1 MPVLRHAILG
11 AGGVGGVMAAFL
23 AHLGESVTLIIRP
36 ESVASY
42 PTEIQL
48 ESPYGNFRVQVA
60 HDKTVPPV
68 DVLWI
73 TVKATQLDA
82 ALTAVPRP
90 EVAQAIVPLL
100 NGIDHL
106 SALRARYGEQR
117 IIPATIAGEMERI
130 APGHFVHSTPFLVL
144 NLSASGRN

>member
-1 MPVLRHAILG
+1 MPALRHAILG

-23 AHLGESVTLIIRP
+23 AHLGESVTLIVRR
-36 ESVASY
+36 ESVANY
-42 PTEIQL
+42 PSEIQL
-48 ESPYGNFRVQVA
+48 ESPFANFRAPVA

-82 ALTAVPRP
+82 ALTAIPKSDI
-90 EVAQAIVPLL
+90 AQAIIPLL

-106 SALRARYGEQR
+106 
-117 IIPATIAGEMERI
+117 
-130 APGHFVHSTPFLVL
+130 
-144 NLSASGRN
+144 